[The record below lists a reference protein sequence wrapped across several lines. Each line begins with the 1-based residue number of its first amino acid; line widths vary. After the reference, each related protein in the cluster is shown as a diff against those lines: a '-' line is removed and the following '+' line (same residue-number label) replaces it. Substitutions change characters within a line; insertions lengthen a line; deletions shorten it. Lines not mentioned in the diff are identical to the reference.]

1 MAEATLMFCVG
12 ATKAGTGWL
21 YEYLAAHP
29 QCHFRSIKELHYF
42 DAIENGKLDR
52 EIVKHEARQAVLSK
66 KVLAAGGEGAVE
78 DIARL
83 RDRTE
88 WLDVLRRGGDAEAYL
103 AYLGGGRGSQRVIG
117 DITPAYALLPQGRLK
132 TMARLAAEVRF
143 VYLLRDPVERLW
155 SHVRMIA
162 ARREPSGELTRD
174 RAARI
179 LRRTFRG
186 EESQIARRSDYARNI
201 SRLRRAVGPR
211 LKVAFYE
218 DLFEGDA
225 VARICEHLGIAYRQ
239 PPDSRVVHR
248 GQGLDMTAEQ
258 RLAARDWLA
267 PQYEFV
273 AGTEGRMPPA
283 WQN

>member
-21 YEYLAAHP
+21 YEYLTDHP
-29 QCHFRSIKELHYF
+29 DCHFRSIKELHYF

-52 EIVKHEARQAVLSK
+52 EILKHETRHAVLSK
-66 KVLAAGGEGAVE
+66 KIASAGGEGLVE
-78 DIARL
+78 DVARL
-83 RDRTE
+83 RDRTD
-88 WLDVLRRGGDAEAYL
+88 WLGVLRAGEDAQAYL
-103 AYLGGGRGSQRVIG
+103 AYLEAGRGTETVIG
-117 DITPAYALLPQGRLK
+117 DVTPAYALLPQGRLK
-132 TMARLAAEVRF
+132 AMARLAGEVRF

-162 ARREPSGELTRD
+162 ARREPSGELTHE

-186 EESQIARRSDYARNI
+186 EESQIVRRSDYARNI

-211 LKVAFYE
+211 LKVAFHE
-218 DLFEGDA
+218 ELFEGDA
-225 VARICEHLGIAYRQ
+225 VRGICEHLGIDYLQ
-239 PPDSRVVHR
+239 PAGARVVHR
-248 GQGLDMTAEQ
+248 GPALDMTAEQ

-267 PQYEFV
+267 PQYDFV
-273 AGTEGRMPPA
+273 AGTEGRMPAA